1 MSQVQTVK
9 VMGMS
14 CDHCRAAVEKAL
26 SSLPGVKEVTVDL
39 AAGEA
44 KIRSEGA
51 IDAQAIRQAVQG
63 AGYQV
68 GA

>member
-9 VMGMS
+9 VIGMS
-14 CDHCRAAVEKAL
+14 CNHCRAAVEKAL
-26 SSLPGVKEVTVDL
+26 SGLPGVEEVNVDL
-39 AAGEA
+39 EAGEA
-44 KIRSEGA
+44 KIRSRAGVDDE
-51 IDAQAIRQAVQG
+51 AIRQAVQG